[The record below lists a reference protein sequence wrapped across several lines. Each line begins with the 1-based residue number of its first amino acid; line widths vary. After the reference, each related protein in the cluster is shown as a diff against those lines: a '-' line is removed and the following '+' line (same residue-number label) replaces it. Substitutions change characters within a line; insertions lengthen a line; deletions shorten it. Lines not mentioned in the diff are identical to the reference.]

1 MVPVLSGHE
10 LLVSHRVL
18 LIRVIAIRVTLYFV
32 NILMQGG
39 LVVGGLVD
47 VLVVVDGVVV
57 GVRVLRVVDR
67 RILLDF
73 PVFHVLHVTL
83 VLVIHQHSS
92 LSVNIVIIMVINV
105 FLFVMLSQVFV
116 RVSGVLAKEM
126 GVNEGVMD
134 RGDFN

>member
-32 NILMQGG
+32 KILMQGG

-47 VLVVVDGVVV
+47 VLVVVYGVVV

-73 PVFHVLHVTL
+73 PVIHVLHVTL

-92 LSVNIVIIMVINV
+92 LSVTIVIIMVINV

>member
-32 NILMQGG
+32 KILMQGG
-39 LVVGGLVD
+39 LVVGRLVD

-57 GVRVLRVVDR
+57 GMRVLWVVHS
-67 RILLDF
+67 RILLDI
-73 PVFHVLHVTL
+73 PVVDVLHVML
-83 VLVIHQHSS
+83 VLVIHHHSS

>member
-1 MVPVLSGHE
+1 M
-10 LLVSHRVL
+10 
-18 LIRVIAIRVTLYFV
+18 
-32 NILMQGG
+32 
-39 LVVGGLVD
+39 
-47 VLVVVDGVVV
+47 
-57 GVRVLRVVDR
+57 
-67 RILLDF
+67 
-73 PVFHVLHVTL
+73 TL